1 MCFFI
6 IVVPHI
12 RYMVRILDIIQLTSV
27 IRMRLQIPPVTQLC
41 IQQIFIR
48 FLIIIGE
55 RTAMIQFLKMSGLP
69 FFIPVQR
76 GTIFK
81 EERFFIRAPAFVKV
95 TRTGIITQAKLRFL
109 MIQFG

>member
-1 MCFFI
+1 MCVCV

-12 RYMVRILDIIQLTSV
+12 RYMVRILNVIQLTSV

-41 IQQIFIR
+41 IQQVFIR

-69 FFIPVQR
+69 LFIPMQ
-76 GTIFK
+76 GSTIFK
-81 EERFFIRAPAFVKV
+81 EERLFVRAPTFVKV
-95 TRTGIITQAKLRFL
+95 TRTGIITQTKLRFL
-109 MIQFG
+109 MIQLG